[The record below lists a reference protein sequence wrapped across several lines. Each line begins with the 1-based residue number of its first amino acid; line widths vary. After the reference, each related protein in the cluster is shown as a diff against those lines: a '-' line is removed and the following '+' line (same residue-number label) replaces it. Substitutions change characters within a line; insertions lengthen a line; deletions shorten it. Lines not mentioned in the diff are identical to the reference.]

1 MTMNIYDYDDETRK
15 RAMREDAYQN
25 GFRTGFRKGFDES
38 YEFCKSMTIIKI
50 CLELNLPKDTILQAL
65 TKNVNLSKGQAEDYL
80 KEFFQPPT
88 LE

>member
-25 GFRTGFRKGFDES
+25 GFRKGFDES